1 MGMIIRFAT
10 LGMWLLAGAV
20 NLYVRKPDRLDYG
33 LAWLVGLACI
43 VVDILNALS

>member
-20 NLYVRKPDRLDYG
+20 NLYVREPNRWDYG